1 MSICIL
7 CVPEYEVISTFV
19 ETFHGVPLL
28 SRCAHRHSTVPCP
41 SVAMPTIL
49 AWVFDG
55 GDDDSDASD
64 RMQARAQRRG
74 ERQRVHSGD
83 DVEDD
88 VLGVGKIEKID
99 GGYMTIIFGS
109 GQTPPKYEYT
119 VKVEVDND

>member
-1 MSICIL
+1 
-7 CVPEYEVISTFV
+7 
-19 ETFHGVPLL
+19 
-28 SRCAHRHSTVPCP
+28 
-41 SVAMPTIL
+41 MPTIL